1 MLDLLIRVLDFALP
15 ILFMIFLGLFG
26 TGLLIELGL
35 MQKLTGLT
43 KPLINHTNLP
53 EECGSAFV
61 VSLGSTFAANSMVV
75 KVRDNNCI
83 SDKQAMLCAIL
94 NSTPAYIR
102 EILTYQIPIILPALG
117 FIVGGF
123 YVGVFILTAI
133 IKISVVIIL
142 SKIWFEDGKCTPTEE
157 AAIEKPPL
165 RKALHNTFHREK
177 KLFTKIATIYLTMT
191 TLVFYLREQGAFEVF
206 SVLPLAEIFGIPPE
220 SIVPLTTYVASP
232 ILGVSLLGPMIG
244 EGSITYL
251 QAMIVLMLGSMFMLP
266 LFAFRTILPRYVALF
281 GPKLGSKIVALSTGM
296 SMVVRFSILVAL
308 LMIAR

>member
-1 MLDLLIRVLDFALP
+1 MRVLDFALP

-35 MQKLTGLT
+35 MQRLTGLT

-53 EECGSAFV
+53 EECGTAFV
-61 VSLGSTFAANSMVV
+61 VSLGSTFAANSMIV
-75 KVRDNNCI
+75 KVRDDGCI
-83 SDKQAMLCAIL
+83 SDRQTMLCAML

-102 EILTYQIPIILPALG
+102 EILTYQIPIVIPALG
-117 FIVGGF
+117 FVVGGF

-133 IKISVVIIL
+133 VKISVIIIL
-142 SKIWFEDGKCTPTEE
+142 SRIWFEDGKCTPTEE
-157 AAIEKPPL
+157 AKKEKPTL
-165 RKALHNTFHREK
+165 RKALRKTFHREK
-177 KLFTKIATIYLTMT
+177 KLFTKIAIIYLSMT
-191 TLVFYLREQGAFEVF
+191 TLVFALRERGAFEIF

-220 SIVPLTTYVASP
+220 SIIPLTTYVASP

-244 EGSITYL
+244 EGSVTYL

-266 LFAFRTILPRYVALF
+266 IFAFRTILPRYVALF
-281 GPKLGSKIVALSTGM
+281 GPKLGAKIVALSTGM
-296 SMVVRFSILVAL
+296 SIIVRFCILVAL